1 MLFRAPLSV
10 GGHSLK
16 VYLSIGTATYPNDGK
31 SAKTLLNAADSA
43 MHQAKRRGGTSHEF
57 FRAEM
62 LDQARVMHDKEI
74 AIRRGLE
81 RDEFLLYY
89 QPKVYADSRE
99 VAGFEALA
107 RWQRAEHGLLGPQA
121 FIEDLE
127 RLGLID
133 QLGWKLLRMACT
145 QAASWRRR
153 FEQTPPIA
161 VNVSPLQLQDPEFD
175 TKLTALLRE
184 FELPAGQIS
193 LEITESTAMSDP
205 ERTRELIQSLS
216 HFGIPMVLDDFGT
229 GYSSLGMLRDFRLSE
244 LKIDRSMIQPLD
256 RADAQSIVQA
266 VASLGHALG
275 MKIVAEGVET
285 AEQADMAKALG
296 CDLLQGY
303 YFDKPLTP
311 EKAESWLG

>member
-1 MLFRAPLSV
+1 
-10 GGHSLK
+10 
-16 VYLSIGTATYPNDGK
+16 
-31 SAKTLLNAADSA
+31 
-43 MHQAKRRGGTSHEF
+43 
-57 FRAEM
+57 
-62 LDQARVMHDKEI
+62 
-74 AIRRGLE
+74 
-81 RDEFLLYY
+81 
-89 QPKVYADSRE
+89 
-99 VAGFEALA
+99 
-107 RWQRAEHGLLGPQA
+107 
-121 FIEDLE
+121 
-127 RLGLID
+127 
-133 QLGWKLLRMACT
+133 MACA

-216 HFGIPMVLDDFGT
+216 HFGIPMALDDFGT

-311 EKAESWLG
+311 EKAESWLGRTA